1 MSGVFKSTGRKER
14 KMEKNRIDERVLDFI
29 PPTDRVRRL
38 IDEVL
43 STKPE
48 LCIERARIVTGC
60 DKTAGMLP
68 PAIKHSRAVA
78 EVLRNMTVFIG
89 DDELIVG
96 NQARKLRAAPVFP
109 EYDVDW
115 ISEELDELS
124 VRKADPFIV
133 REEEKE
139 EFREIIEYWKGKTH
153 RDRVDFYSP
162 EEIVEGRKNGVLV
175 GAHLLSGGH
184 GHVAVGYEKIL
195 RIGIKGYIAE
205 IDEELAKLDLKKRED
220 LEKIDFLKGAREM
233 LEASIEFARR
243 FADEAERKAAK
254 ETDGRRKAELLK
266 IASNCRNVP
275 ANPAGDFWEALQCV
289 WFITVIMQ
297 IESNGHSISVGRLD
311 KYTEPFY
318 TRDVKQGKLDIYK
331 AQELLAC
338 MFIKMHAMNKV
349 KSLAHTIYASGYP
362 MYQNLTIGGQDGIG
376 TDVEN
381 DVTYLILNAMENVR
395 FPSPNLTARYWAGS
409 SDRYMKK
416 CVDSISLGFGMP
428 ALLSDE
434 VIIPSLLARG
444 VSIEDAYDY
453 CAIGCIEVAVAG
465 KWGYR
470 VFGMTFMNF
479 PKMFEI
485 AINGGTDP
493 RNPDYK
499 WPISK
504 SLAEMESFDEVM
516 EAWRESVKIFAEL
529 EVMNDAIADHCLK
542 ELPETFTSALIDDCI
557 KRGKMLLEGG
567 AVYDMI
573 SGAQIGIADLA
584 NSMAGIKKLVFDDK
598 ILSGKE
604 MLEVLNSNFET
615 ENGEIMRQMM
625 LNKVPKY
632 GNDIDYVD
640 ALAREAYEIYM
651 DTIEQY
657 KNTREGLGPIGC
669 GYFAATVTISSNVG
683 SGKNVGAT
691 ADGRKAGE
699 PLAEGGSPHSGTDT
713 NGPTAVMKSITKF
726 PTVRMTGGQLLNLK
740 FSKDILEEEREK
752 RKLISQLRAFG
763 ELKGWHVQINAVSAD
778 TLKAAQERPE
788 EYRNLMVRVAGYC
801 ALFTDLDVETQND
814 IIARTEHTRVQ

>member
-1 MSGVFKSTGRKER
+1 MER
-14 KMEKNRIDERVLDFI
+14 KAIDERVLEFI
-29 PPTDRVRRL
+29 PPTERVKRL

-43 STKPE
+43 NTKPE
-48 LCIERARIVTGC
+48 LCIERARIYTESDRNSGIMP
-60 DKTAGMLP
+60 KAL
-68 PAIKHSRAVA
+68 KHSKAVA

-96 NQARKLRAAPVFP
+96 NQARKLRSAPVFP

-115 ISEELDELS
+115 LSEELDQLS
-124 VRKADPFIV
+124 ERKADPFLV
-133 REEEKE
+133 AEDEKE
-139 EFREIIEYWKGKTH
+139 EFRRIIDYWKGKTH
-153 RDRVDFYSP
+153 RDRVDFYSS
-162 EEIVEGRKNGVLV
+162 EDIVEGRANGVLV
-175 GAHLLSGGH
+175 GAHLLSGSH

-195 RIGIKGYIAE
+195 KVGLKGYIAE
-205 IDEELAKLDLKKRED
+205 IDDELSKIDLKKAED
-220 LEKIDFLKGAREM
+220 LNKIDFFKGAKEM
-233 LEASIEFARR
+233 LEAAIDFAER
-243 FADEAERKAAK
+243 FADEAERKASEEK
-254 ETDGRRKAELLK
+254 NEQRKAELLK

-275 ANPAGDFWEALQCV
+275 ANPAKDFWEALQCV

-311 KYTEPFY
+311 QYTYPFY
-318 TRDVKQGKLDIYK
+318 LKDVEIGKMDIYK

-338 MFIKMHAMNKV
+338 MFVKMHAMNKV

-362 MYQNLTIGGQDGIG
+362 MYQNLTIGGQSGIG
-376 TDVEN
+376 EDGEN
-381 DVTYLILNAMENVR
+381 DITYLILNAMENVR

-444 VSIEDAYDY
+444 VSIEDAYNY

-485 AINGGTDP
+485 AINGGVDP
-493 RNPDYK
+493 KRTGYK
-499 WPISK
+499 WPIKK

-529 EVMNDAIADHCLK
+529 EVQNDAIADHCLK

-557 KRGKMLLEGG
+557 KRGKMLLDGG
-567 AVYDMI
+567 AGYDMI

-584 NSMAGIKKLVFDDK
+584 NSMAGIKKLVFEDK
-598 ILSGKE
+598 VLSGEE
-604 MLEVLNSNFET
+604 MLEVLNSNFNVK
-615 ENGEIMRQMM
+615 NGEIIRQIMI
-625 LNKVPKY
+625 NKVPKY

-640 ALAREAYEIYM
+640 MLAKEAYEIYM
-651 DTIEQY
+651 DTIEKY
-657 KNTREGLGPIGC
+657 KNTREGMGPIGC

-691 ADGRKAGE
+691 ADGRRARE

-713 NGPTAVMKSITKF
+713 NGPTSVMKSITKI
-726 PTVRMTGGQLLNLK
+726 PTIRMTGGQLLNLK
-740 FSKDILEEEREK
+740 FSKNILEEESEK
-752 RKLISQLRAFG
+752 RKLISQLRTFG

-778 TLKAAQERPE
+778 TLKAAQKDPE
-788 EYRNLMVRVAGYC
+788 NYKNLMVRVAGYC

-814 IIARTEHTRVQ
+814 IIARTEHTGVQ